1 MGRYGDMNSGVRN
14 LVRFDM
20 KGSPQAGHHL
30 LNIRQTMEIAP
41 EKSYCV

>member
-1 MGRYGDMNSGVRN
+1 MVRYGDINSGERN

-20 KGSPQAGHHL
+20 KCFPQAGHHL
-30 LNIRQTMEIAP
+30 LKIRQTMEIAP